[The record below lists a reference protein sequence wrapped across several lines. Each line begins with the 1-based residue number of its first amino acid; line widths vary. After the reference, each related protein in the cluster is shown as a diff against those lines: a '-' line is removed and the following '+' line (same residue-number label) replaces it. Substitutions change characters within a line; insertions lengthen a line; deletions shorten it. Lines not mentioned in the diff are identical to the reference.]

1 LVSMSSLHTMT
12 AELHTGFLVLA
23 FIGIGGTFL
32 LQMMC
37 WLERPRFL
45 LNSALRTRGY
55 LEAAGIVAALLGVIA
70 LLLSAITGS
79 LAWSADLLLGSP
91 EAMNKIV
98 LTAMAMTIWA
108 GAVFIRLRYGRGLW
122 TCPAMAGLYA
132 GLSLIG
138 IVLIGVTGSIG
149 AHITTGESLL
159 DFLWILLG
167 IDPSQS
173 VLVSDAASM
182 MIILISA
189 IIVIACSLIAIR
201 SGLSKQSFRCE
212 TGACSYWDEPR
223 IRD

>member
-1 LVSMSSLHTMT
+1 MSSLHTMT

-32 LQMMC
+32 LQIVC
-37 WLERPRFL
+37 WLERPKFL
-45 LNSALRTRGY
+45 LNFARKTRGY
-55 LEAAGIVAALLGVIA
+55 LEAAGIVAALLGVVA

-79 LAWSADLLLGSP
+79 IAWSTDMLLGSP

-98 LTAMAMTIWA
+98 MTAAATTIWA
-108 GAVFIRLRYGRGLW
+108 GAVFIRLRFGRGLW

-138 IVLIGVTGSIG
+138 IVLIGITGSMG

-159 DFLWILLG
+159 DFLWDLLG
-167 IDPSQS
+167 FDPSQS
-173 VLVSDAASM
+173 MMASDQTA
-182 MIILISA
+182 IIIVVISA
-189 IIVIACSLIAIR
+189 IIIVGCSLIAIR

-212 TGACSYWDEPR
+212 TGTCSYWDEPR